1 MGGSLKSAYDAL
13 IISGYQVSPEAFAM
27 LGELEDP
34 QHIVGL
40 LLKALEGMSERPLII
55 ERSNIESLL
64 KVETRVEVEP
74 QSPLTQVAT
83 SLAPSVVVVKGDS
96 GIHTIKGTIGDFR
109 SYFINRFERLQSILK
124 ARADL
129 RDATSASFI
138 PEGNKIRK
146 VKVIGMVTSK
156 REFKGGGSVVE
167 LEDTQ
172 GSVRVSFRE
181 DEQIKKK
188 VSRLLLDEVVCVYGN
203 TTNGRSVRGEDIV
216 WPDISPR
223 IRISS
228 PKKDTYAVLTS
239 DLHIGSKLF
248 MKEQFESFINW
259 IRARESEVVSREV
272 ALKTKYL
279 IIAGDLVDGV
289 GIYPNQEE
297 ELQIKDLNKQYEQAA
312 EYLSMVPEHIK
323 IIIIPG
329 NHDAC
334 RPTLPTPPIYRE
346 YAEPV
351 YAMKNVVMLGDP
363 ALVNLEGVAFLLTH
377 GRSLDDVIPAI
388 PNCNFK
394 EPQHAMVELL
404 KSRHIA
410 PIYGEHTPL
419 APEPFD
425 SLIIDPVPD
434 VFQAGHVH
442 VWGVTEYRGVV
453 VVNSGAWQTQTNFQR
468 SNGIEPQ
475 PGVVPV
481 LNLSNFKTTILN
493 FNS

>member
-1 MGGSLKSAYDAL
+1 
-13 IISGYQVSPEAFAM
+13 
-27 LGELEDP
+27 
-34 QHIVGL
+34 VGL

-83 SLAPSVVVVKGDS
+83 NLAPSAVIVMGDS
-96 GIHTIKGTIGDFR
+96 GIHTIKGTISDFR

-188 VSRLLLDEVVCVYGN
+188 VSRLLLDEVVCVFGN

-223 IRISS
+223 IRMSS

-239 DLHIGSKLF
+239 DFHIGSKLF

-297 ELQIKDLNKQYEQAA
+297 ELHIKDLNKQYEQAA

-453 VVNSGAWQTQTNFQR
+453 VVNSGAWQMQTNFQR

>member
-13 IISGYQVSPEAFAM
+13 IISGYQVSPEAFAI

-34 QHIVGL
+34 QHIVEL

-64 KVETRVEVEP
+64 KVETRVEVEL

-83 SLAPSVVVVKGDS
+83 NLPPSTVIVMGDS
-96 GIHTIKGTIGDFR
+96 GIHTIKGTINDFR

-129 RDATSASFI
+129 RDATSASLI
-138 PEGNKIRK
+138 PGGNKIRK

-172 GSVRVSFRE
+172 ESVRVSFRE
-181 DEQIKKK
+181 DELIKKK

-223 IRISS
+223 IRMGG

-239 DLHIGSKLF
+239 DFHIGSKLF

-259 IRARESEVVSREV
+259 IRAKEGEGASREV

-289 GIYPNQEE
+289 GIYPN
-297 ELQIKDLNKQYEQAA
+297 
-312 EYLSMVPEHIK
+312 
-323 IIIIPG
+323 
-329 NHDAC
+329 
-334 RPTLPTPPIYRE
+334 
-346 YAEPV
+346 
-351 YAMKNVVMLGDP
+351 
-363 ALVNLEGVAFLLTH
+363 
-377 GRSLDDVIPAI
+377 
-388 PNCNFK
+388 
-394 EPQHAMVELL
+394 
-404 KSRHIA
+404 
-410 PIYGEHTPL
+410 
-419 APEPFD
+419 
-425 SLIIDPVPD
+425 
-434 VFQAGHVH
+434 
-442 VWGVTEYRGVV
+442 
-453 VVNSGAWQTQTNFQR
+453 
-468 SNGIEPQ
+468 
-475 PGVVPV
+475 
-481 LNLSNFKTTILN
+481 
-493 FNS
+493 